1 MNIYYAIGV
10 VKVIHVCQNMVR
22 HQGWHMLNIYY
33 LGATMRNIPIDV
45 DTFMC
50 GDDHVEEV
58 RNGADA
64 HDHPNMFERSK
75 SNTNILLY

>member
-1 MNIYYAIGV
+1 
-10 VKVIHVCQNMVR
+10 
-22 HQGWHMLNIYY
+22 MLNIYY